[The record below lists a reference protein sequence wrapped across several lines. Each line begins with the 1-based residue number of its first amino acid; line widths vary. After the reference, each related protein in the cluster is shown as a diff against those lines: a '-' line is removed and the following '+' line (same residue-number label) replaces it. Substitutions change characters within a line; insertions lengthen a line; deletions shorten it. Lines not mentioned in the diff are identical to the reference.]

1 LTRRHPCTLLTAAT
15 LAGVLALTACSS
27 GGSTVRSATT
37 SPSTTTAST
46 VPPTTT
52 TTTTLPP
59 LVGVGTLAVGVRNDT
74 YADLSRPTP
83 ANGGAPG
90 APTRSMLTT
99 VWYPAAGSPSG
110 AAVPGAA
117 PDVTHGPYPLIVF
130 AHGFA
135 VTPRTYA
142 ALLTE
147 WASAGYVVVAPEIPL
162 LNGDAPGGAS
172 HTDYPAANITDL
184 DFVLADALRRAA
196 TPGDPLAGLIDGNR
210 VAVTGHSD
218 GEVLAYAL
226 ALEPC
231 CHDNRVKAVIMMAG
245 NLANAY
251 AAPTSTGVP
260 ALHIMDDHDQYD
272 PYPASIAFDRQ
283 TLPAPKALLTL
294 VNAAHLPPYS
304 QPADPHFDL
313 VVHATVDFL
322 DATVKGHTEA
332 ASALQTLVSGSPSL
346 AALEST
352 PAPSHP

>member
-1 LTRRHPCTLLTAAT
+1 MSVHRRRGLPAAV
-15 LAGVLALTACSS
+15 LAGATALAACS
-27 GGSTVRSATT
+27 GGTSATHPVHRT
-37 SPSTTTAST
+37 TTTTAT
-46 VPPTTT
+46 VATAPPTTT
-52 TTTTLPP
+52 TTLPAI
-59 LVGVGTLAVGVRNDT
+59 VGVGTLAVGVRTDT
-74 YADLSRPTP
+74 YVDASRPTP

-90 APTRSMLTT
+90 AANRSIPTT
-99 VWYPAAGSPSG
+99 VWYPATAAPSG
-110 AAVPGAA
+110 AAVAGAA
-117 PDVTHGPYPLIVF
+117 PDPTHGPYPLIVF

-142 ALLTE
+142 SLLTQ
-147 WASAGYVVVAPEIPL
+147 WASAGYVVVAPALPL

-172 HTDYPAANITDL
+172 HADYGAPNITDF
-184 DFVLADALRRAA
+184 DFVLADALRRGA

-231 CHDNRVKAVIMMAG
+231 CHDTRVKAVIMMAG
-245 NLANAY
+245 NLANAN
-251 AAPTSTGVP
+251 ALPTATGVP
-260 ALHIMDDHDQYD
+260 ALHVMDDHDQYD

-283 TLPAPKALLTL
+283 NLPAPKALLTL
-294 VNAAHLPPYS
+294 VNAPHLPPYS

-322 DATVKGHTEA
+322 DAALKGHPEA
-332 ASALQTLVSGSPSL
+332 ATALQTLVNGSPAL

-352 PAPSHP
+352 PASHP